1 MQVLCQNDI
10 KPEIYS
16 LPTDVDWVMMHSTW
30 SWGMLLKRNEENI
43 SIESILSNLVLKVD
57 MNRVRSPHVE

>member
-1 MQVLCQNDI
+1 
-10 KPEIYS
+10 
-16 LPTDVDWVMMHSTW
+16 
-30 SWGMLLKRNEENI
+30 MLLKRNEENI